1 MHSRLQCPT
10 LIAHARHSR
19 RPRRQG
25 EEIFQRNEQRL
36 PSGAPRGIGRRI
48 SLISACVPSY
58 PTARALRKL
67 TFSRLIR
74 ARASA
79 HAIPAT
85 SSRHSLSRAANT
97 SLKTCFHTSNESAE
111 VVSRFF
117 PIDFRLRV
125 IIIAQCKIPILRV
138 CFDGH
143 ECFNGWNFERDPLR
157 LRFFN
162 LCKIDAE
169 YIEY

>member
-10 LIAHARHSR
+10 LIVHAGHSR

-25 EEIFQRNEQRL
+25 EEEIFQRNEQRL

-85 SSRHSLSRAANT
+85 SSRQPFPRCQCFFKNLPIEQICGSPPFLAFSLSICDYM
-97 SLKTCFHTSNESAE
+97 SS
-111 VVSRFF
+111 
-117 PIDFRLRV
+117 
-125 IIIAQCKIPILRV
+125 
-138 CFDGH
+138 
-143 ECFNGWNFERDPLR
+143 
-157 LRFFN
+157 
-162 LCKIDAE
+162 
-169 YIEY
+169 